1 MTTINT
7 TPIPPRD
14 KRLWWRDSVT
24 YQIYIRSFADAN
36 GDGKGDVAGIISR
49 LPYLK
54 KLGVDAIWITP
65 WYPSP
70 QKDHGYDVADFMDIE
85 PDYGTLS
92 DAKKLIE
99 QSHKLGMRLLVD
111 IVPNHCSDQHKWF
124 QEALAAKPGSK
135 ERDRF
140 IFRDG
145 KGENGDTPP
154 NNWQAVFG
162 GSAWHRI
169 TEADGKAGQWYLHL
183 FAVEQPDFNWQNQEV
198 KDYFEKVLKFWLD
211 LGVDGFR
218 IDVAHGMI
226 KADGLPDVPSDP
238 KLLEGKPMPFWD
250 QDGVHEIYKE
260 WRKILDSYPNE
271 RMAVAEAWVH
281 PATRIARYLRPGE
294 LMNSFNFEFLGS
306 KWNVAEIKNNINKS
320 IEAIGA
326 VGAPSSWVFNNHDVV
341 RSVDRFDLG
350 LGLSGGTT
358 LERHGDVNKFNLE
371 RGRKR
376 ARAGALLMFALPGG
390 AYIYQGEE
398 LTLPEAREI
407 PEDRLSDPRWKMS
420 NYTDRGRDGCR
431 VPLPWRSNTAGAFG
445 FSDNAKL
452 TPNDSWLPQSSNW
465 GDFSVEAQDSDPNS
479 SLNLYRKALEIRKSL
494 SGLGDGPMS
503 WVDAPDHVVA
513 FSRPG
518 DFYCYLNLGA
528 DFKLPQAAKVLVSS
542 SPIEN
547 GVLPTDTAVWFT
559 LN

>member
-169 TEADGKAGQWYLHL
+169 TESDGKAGQWYLHL

-260 WRKILDSYPNE
+260 WRKILDSYPND

-306 KWNVAEIKNNINKS
+306 KWDVAEIKNNINKS

-376 ARAGALLMFALPGG
+376 ARAGALLMLALPGG

-431 VPLPWRSNTAGAFG
+431 VPLPWRSNNAGAFG

-452 TPNDSWLPQSSNW
+452 TPKDSWLPQSSNW

-528 DFKLPQAAKVLVSS
+528 DFKLPQAVKVLVSS

-547 GVLPTDTAVWFT
+547 GILPTDTAVWFT

>member
-169 TEADGKAGQWYLHL
+169 TESDGKAGQWYLHL

-260 WRKILDSYPNE
+260 WRKILDSYPND

-306 KWNVAEIKNNINKS
+306 KWDVAEIKNNINKS

-376 ARAGALLMFALPGG
+376 ARAGALLMLALPGG

-431 VPLPWRSNTAGAFG
+431 VPLPWRSNNAGAFG

-452 TPNDSWLPQSSNW
+452 TPKDSWLPQSSNW

-547 GVLPTDTAVWFT
+547 GVLLTDTAVWFT

>member
-169 TEADGKAGQWYLHL
+169 TESDGKAGQWYLHL

-260 WRKILDSYPNE
+260 WRKILDSYPND

-306 KWNVAEIKNNINKS
+306 KWDVAEIKNNINKS

-376 ARAGALLMFALPGG
+376 ARAGALLMLALPGG

-431 VPLPWRSNTAGAFG
+431 VPLPWRSNNAGAFG

-452 TPNDSWLPQSSNW
+452 TPKDSWLPQSSNW

-547 GVLPTDTAVWFT
+547 DILPTDTAVWFT

>member
-260 WRKILDSYPNE
+260 WRKILDSYPND

-376 ARAGALLMFALPGG
+376 ARAGALLMLALPGG

-431 VPLPWRSNTAGAFG
+431 VPLPWRSNNAGAFG

-452 TPNDSWLPQSSNW
+452 TPKDSWLPQSSNW

>member
-169 TEADGKAGQWYLHL
+169 TESDGKAGQWYLHL

-260 WRKILDSYPNE
+260 WRKILDSYPND

-306 KWNVAEIKNNINKS
+306 KWDVAEIKNNINKS

-376 ARAGALLMFALPGG
+376 ARAGALLMLALPGG

-431 VPLPWRSNTAGAFG
+431 VPLPWRSNNAGAFG

-452 TPNDSWLPQSSNW
+452 TPKDSWLPQSSNW

-503 WVDAPDHVVA
+503 WVDAADRVVA

>member
-169 TEADGKAGQWYLHL
+169 TESDGKAGQWYLHL

-260 WRKILDSYPNE
+260 WRKILDSYPND

-376 ARAGALLMFALPGG
+376 ARAGALLMLALPGG

-431 VPLPWRSNTAGAFG
+431 VPLPWRSNNAGAFG

-452 TPNDSWLPQSSNW
+452 TPKDSWLPQSSNW